1 MELKLKLSRTLQQTD
16 LGQAF
21 LGDGVEGEKKK
32 SAQCRTV
39 MAMVAHAVDAWH
51 QYEK

>member
-16 LGQAF
+16 LGLAF

-32 SAQCRTV
+32 KSTQCRTV
-39 MAMVAHAVDAWH
+39 MAMVAHAVDA
-51 QYEK
+51 